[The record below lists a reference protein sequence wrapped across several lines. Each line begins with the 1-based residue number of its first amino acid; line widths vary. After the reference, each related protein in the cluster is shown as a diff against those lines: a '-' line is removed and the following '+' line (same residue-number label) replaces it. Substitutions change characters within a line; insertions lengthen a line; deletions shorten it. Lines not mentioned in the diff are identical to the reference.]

1 MDNSAIS
8 FNQPRSFHIRQMMM
22 VVVNTLKKIIIE
34 RKFSQL
40 EPVAIGENVFIVYNQ
55 DLFLDG

>member
-1 MDNSAIS
+1 
-8 FNQPRSFHIRQMMM
+8 MMM